1 MVLKTL
7 YIVRHGFRSNWV
19 VNPQTGA
26 YSHTFPT
33 PTGIPSDP
41 SLASH
46 GVEQSHDLATRLVY
60 LTPPIGAIYSSP
72 FYRCLQTLAPTVSSL
87 NTSLQSQGKSPLKVR
102 VDTGLGEFYGLA
114 RFDHP
119 IPASVEVLHSHFP
132 GVLDEGHRGAI
143 RPSVNG
149 ESIPGL
155 HDRVA
160 YALDGII
167 AQLDAEGVEAAVLCT
182 HAAVMI
188 CAGRALT
195 GNMPAEE
202 GVEDFRCGT
211 CAFSRF
217 ERRGEAEKGEGKKEW
232 KEGEEVPDLGW
243 RGKGVQGGW
252 ECKVNGDCSFLRE
265 GEERTWNFA
274 MEDVLAAQQEA
285 ATTSEKTRAHDTNRK
300 FSGDESFLNDPD
312 IFNNPGTDSLVE
324 REKAAQ
330 RKGSPML

>member
-1 MVLKTL
+1 MVLKTI

-46 GVEQSHDLATRLVY
+46 GVEQSHDLATHLTS
-60 LTPPIGAIYSSP
+60 LTPPIQAIYSSP
-72 FYRCLQTLAPTVSSL
+72 FYRCLQTLNPTVKSL
-87 NTSLQSQGKSPLKVR
+87 NSTLPNPLKVR
-102 VDTGLGEFYGLA
+102 VDPGIGEFYGLA

-119 IPASVEVLHSHFP
+119 IPASLPVLNTHFP
-132 GVLDEGHRGAI
+132 DILDQSYEGRV

-149 ESIPGL
+149 ESITTL

-160 YALDGII
+160 YALDGIVER
-167 AQLDAEGVEAAVLCT
+167 LDAEGVEAAVLCT

-195 GNMPAEE
+195 GRMPIEE
-202 GVEDFRCGT
+202 GEEDFRCGT
-211 CAFSRF
+211 CSFSRF
-217 ERRGEAEKGEGKKEW
+217 ERRGDGEGEVSRGALRD
-232 KEGEEVPDLGW
+232 GEEVPDLGW
-243 RGKGVQGGW
+243 RGKGIRGGW
-252 ECKVNGDCSFLRE
+252 DCTVNGDCSFLKE

-274 MEDVLAAQQEA
+274 MEETLVAKQMAPPEVVQPAA
-285 ATTSEKTRAHDTNRK
+285 
-300 FSGDESFLNDPD
+300 
-312 IFNNPGTDSLVE
+312 
-324 REKAAQ
+324 
-330 RKGSPML
+330 

>member
-1 MVLKTL
+1 MVLKTI

-46 GVEQSHDLATRLVY
+46 GVEQSHDLARHLIS
-60 LTPPIGAIYSSP
+60 LQPPISAIYSSP
-72 FYRCLQTLAPTVSSL
+72 FYRCLQTLSPTVTSLNAIRASSSL
-87 NTSLQSQGKSPLKVR
+87 PPLPIR
-102 VDTGLGEFYGLA
+102 IDTGIGEFYGLA

-119 IPASVEVLHSHFP
+119 IPASVEVLTTHFP
-132 GVLDEGHRGAI
+132 GMLDEGYRGAI

-160 YALDGII
+160 YALEDII
-167 AQLDAEGVEAAVLCT
+167 RQLDGEGVEAAVLCT

-195 GNMPAEE
+195 GRMPEEE
-202 GVEDFRCGT
+202 GEEDFRCGT

-217 ERRGEAEKGEGKKEW
+217 ERREGGEAKGGM
-232 KEGEEVPDLGW
+232 KEGE
-243 RGKGVQGGW
+243 GVGGGW
-252 ECKVNGDCSFLRE
+252 ECVVNGDCSFLKE
-265 GEERTWNFA
+265 GEERTW
-274 MEDVLAAQQEA
+274 
-285 ATTSEKTRAHDTNRK
+285 
-300 FSGDESFLNDPD
+300 
-312 IFNNPGTDSLVE
+312 
-324 REKAAQ
+324 
-330 RKGSPML
+330 

>member
-1 MVLKTL
+1 MVLKTI

-46 GVEQSHDLATRLVY
+46 GVEQSHDLAAH
-60 LTPPIGAIYSSP
+60 LTTLDPPVGAVYSSP
-72 FYRCLQTLAPTVSSL
+72 FYRCLQTLSPTVNAL
-87 NTSLQSQGKSPLKVR
+87 NTKFATSGQPSLKVR
-102 VDTGLGEFYGLA
+102 VDTGIGEFYGLA

-119 IPASVEVLHSHFP
+119 IPASLEVLNKHFP
-132 GVLDEGHRGAI
+132 DVLAQDYKPRV

-149 ESIPGL
+149 ESIPTL

-160 YALDGII
+160 YALEGII
-167 AQLDAEGVEAAVLCT
+167 EQLDAEGVEAAVLCT

-195 GNMPAEE
+195 GRMPVEE
-202 GVEDFRCGT
+202 GEEDFRCGT
-211 CAFSRF
+211 CSFSRF
-217 ERRGEAEKGEGKKEW
+217 ERKGEGETVGEKKGW
-232 KEGEEVPDLGW
+232 KEGEEVPDVGW
-243 RGKGVQGGW
+243 RGKGVKGGW
-252 ECKVNGDCSFLRE
+252 ECTVNGDCSFLRE

-274 MEDVLAAQQEA
+274 MEEA
-285 ATTSEKTRAHDTNRK
+285 LVRERVTTSEVV
-300 FSGDESFLNDPD
+300 DP
-312 IFNNPGTDSLVE
+312 
-324 REKAAQ
+324 AA
-330 RKGSPML
+330 